1 MLEEL
6 ECRICGSVIISD
18 KEIKKCSCGSKEFVP
33 HILSKSA
40 LLNYIKNK
48 ENEFG
53 QEQEI
58 FDVPIMVED
67 IEEETEIKKLLL
79 RSYEDIRFI
88 IGKYLDM
95 DEDLKKIVTL
105 WIIGTYFHKDF
116 VSFPYL
122 YLNAMKGSGKTRL
135 MNLIAALSWKGSVQ
149 NSLTEAVIFRNEG
162 TLCIDEFER
171 AGRKGSENL
180 LELLNSA
187 YKKGAKVTRMKK
199 KKVKDTEEF
208 VMEEYNMYRPIAIA
222 NITGLDN
229 VLQDRCMK
237 IVLEKSVNV
246 YKTRLIEN
254 LLEQRIK
261 ALKRIIQS
269 ISLSG
274 CSLCNVVT
282 PFYLYKEWNN
292 HILQHQTTHTHTS
305 LHTTLHTL
313 TTLKDK
319 FKLIEE
325 TKLNGRDLELSMP
338 LLIIAMWI
346 DGAYGMEGFFEDHL
360 KILDRIFLE
369 KKQDDFIENLDYSLY
384 DFFSQELEVKYFQQI
399 KDITHKFRE
408 FMQSNDEWINPKW
421 MGRALSRLNLV
432 KEKRR
437 LSRGIEVVIDYKK
450 AKEKANQFR

>member
-360 KILDRIFLE
+360 NILDRIFLE